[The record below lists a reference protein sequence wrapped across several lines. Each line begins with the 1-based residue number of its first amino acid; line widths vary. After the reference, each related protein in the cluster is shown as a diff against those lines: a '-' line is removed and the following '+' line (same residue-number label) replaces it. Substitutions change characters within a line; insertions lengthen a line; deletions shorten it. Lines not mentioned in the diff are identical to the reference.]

1 MVVVGG
7 NNTKGNMAVDVDI
20 FHRTTIGFESFRLSI
35 VTKMTRMLSPTTT
48 DFGNSTTN
56 AKPSATRSTNHR
68 AKLPSY

>member
-20 FHRTTIGFESFRLSI
+20 VHRIIIGFEYFRLSI
-35 VTKMTRMLSPTTT
+35 GTKTTIIVSPTTT